1 MACQKCPCTSR
12 GDQIE
17 QQQYPR
23 VVNDGRNWAMVY
35 EYQARTVLRQSRDGI
50 NWSAPQFLPESG
62 AWMNTSAP
70 CKAPYKINPHPF
82 ASEPDCLIGGPPG
95 IWLENG
101 WLYIFTN
108 LGGNPAGMGCWV
120 LPVGYSPARNKR
132 CTTQPLFTG
141 AASYG
146 PADLNGP
153 AANPYFDFRT
163 VAAAEVLKVGQR
175 YYMLYEGVRGPGP
188 GEPGNSQFALGLA
201 RSVSNRIDGAW
212 EKFGGNP
219 ILLDLPG
226 NIGVG
231 HADVLQMAGQTWL
244 YTTLADGQRSRYRLQ
259 WR

>member
-1 MACQKCPCTSR
+1 
-12 GDQIE
+12 
-17 QQQYPR
+17 
-23 VVNDGRNWAMVY
+23 
-35 EYQARTVLRQSRDGI
+35 
-50 NWSAPQFLPESG
+50 
-62 AWMNTSAP
+62 
-70 CKAPYKINPHPF
+70 
-82 ASEPDCLIGGPPG
+82 
-95 IWLENG
+95 
-101 WLYIFTN
+101 
-108 LGGNPAGMGCWV
+108 V

-244 YTTLADGQRSRYRLQ
+244 YTTLADGQRSRYPLAMALARAFVAAVTRRHPYLPCAQ
-259 WR
+259 CVVESAPTLRPVRVGQPRHQ